1 MHSYQKF
8 NPLLSFE
15 SFSNKELVQQLFK
28 VLNKSKEPYETKE
41 KALHLVNEMLF
52 YELVNSNTRDTSHQ
66 EKSQKSF
73 GF

>member
-15 SFSNKELVQQLFK
+15 SFSNKELVQRLSK
-28 VLNKSKEPYETKE
+28 VLNESGESYETKE
-41 KALHLVNEMLF
+41 KALHLVNEMFF
-52 YELVNSNTRDTSHQ
+52 YKLISSDVQDTNLQ